1 MKSLT
6 RGAVLAA
13 LGLAVT
19 ALPAFAV
26 GSGKLTDTPQFQS
39 SLAVLAQNQ
48 CFTDDGY
55 GRKRSCSAGYFKKSK
70 KKKVDPAATK

>member
-6 RGAVLAA
+6 RGAVLAV
-13 LGLAVT
+13 LGLAAT

-26 GSGKLTDTPQFQS
+26 GSGKLHDTPQFQS
-39 SLAVLAQNQ
+39 SLTVLAQNQ

-55 GRKRSCSAGYFKKSK
+55 GRKRSCSAGYFNNTK
-70 KKKVDPAATK
+70 KKKATPTTMK